1 MEGLFPNNVRISVDV
16 GDLTLLVF
24 ILDYIA
30 KGADLEIKYFS
41 GVGARNGLIERY
53 IGGGLATGE
62 VTSTIIDAISDLAT
76 NYRSGDEIVVLGYS
90 RGSYTGRS
98 FIGFLD
104 RVGLPTD
111 GDRHIL
117 HHLYNKYTSGEFLKR
132 DVASHLR
139 RKYNCVHVEIK
150 TLLCIDTVGALGIPH
165 TGIFSLLDLLP
176 PLIRKQQ
183 FMEANAA
190 SNVQVLLHALAL
202 HESRGPFQPTLM
214 QIEGASRQTL
224 KQVWFLGSHGDV
236 ANGDERGSIGDIVLA
251 WCVANL
257 ETHAGIAFD
266 EVKLSAR
273 FPRMGADLP
282 MSNGLVWV
290 HDDIRDPVKGLWRL
304 MGRSIRVPNKQVL
317 LMVSAQ
323 MKVFMKQ
330 HAFAVTVVA
339 VVDSPGDM
347 RTVYDIGVTWNIAS
361 KSKITWFSST

>member
-1 MEGLFPNNVRISVDV
+1 
-16 GDLTLLVF
+16 
-24 ILDYIA
+24 
-30 KGADLEIKYFS
+30 
-41 GVGARNGLIERY
+41 
-53 IGGGLATGE
+53 
-62 VTSTIIDAISDLAT
+62 
-76 NYRSGDEIVVLGYS
+76 
-90 RGSYTGRS
+90 
-98 FIGFLD
+98 
-104 RVGLPTD
+104 
-111 GDRHIL
+111 
-117 HHLYNKYTSGEFLKR
+117 
-132 DVASHLR
+132 
-139 RKYNCVHVEIK
+139 
-150 TLLCIDTVGALGIPH
+150 
-165 TGIFSLLDLLP
+165 
-176 PLIRKQQ
+176 
-183 FMEANAA
+183 
-190 SNVQVLLHALAL
+190 
-202 HESRGPFQPTLM
+202 M

-266 EVKLSAR
+266 EVKLSVR

-339 VVDSPGDM
+339 VVGQWCQGIASNRSGTLLCGRETDRSL
-347 RTVYDIGVTWNIAS
+347 RTVALILQFCG
-361 KSKITWFSST
+361 KLL